1 MISGSLSMLSQMS
14 LRLEQLSPSLFAI
27 YHNNCHPG
35 NYFNGFLYCKKKKKD
50 QIIAHRYCK
59 LTLLLSNPGGV
70 YDGQYWNPLY
80 NEKTAFKKIAF
91 KKHDGLI
98 INFIIHLMGGGGGYL
113 K

>member
-59 LTLLLSNPGGV
+59 LTYYYQIQGGSMMGNIGIR
-70 YDGQYWNPLY
+70 YIMKKLPL
-80 NEKTAFKKIAF
+80 KK
-91 KKHDGLI
+91 LP
-98 INFIIHLMGGGGGYL
+98 L
-113 K
+113 KNMTG